1 MGNPIWI
8 TEQGDFGKIAA
19 QQYFDLGLKAI
30 DPDGGVVNY
39 KLTAGQLP
47 RGVQID
53 PTGYVSGNPERT
65 YTVTG
70 VPFNVNQDIT
80 STFTIRATSIYNGE
94 VTGITDR
101 TFYITVTGNYPPVIT
116 SLEEPLGTYVD
127 GTDIT
132 LQLNAYDLNNDT
144 LTWKLVTGKLPPGLS
159 LSETGLISG
168 VINPIFNEVSNL
180 VGFNDSFW
188 NTDGFERV
196 TESNVINYNFSA
208 SVTDGKAIVFKNFKI
223 TVYNFSGLTAD
234 SSFVK
239 DDTLKLT
246 ADINANR
253 PPILLTRTLGTSA
266 ITNSG
271 GYYAFKFDGI
281 DYDNTEISYI
291 LSSGIDTGFDPP
303 TSGFDDT
310 YWDQSGNYELP
321 PGLTL
326 DSATGWLTGYIP
338 TQVETSKVYKFGIS
352 VITPENNGAS
362 DIKTFTITVLGNLDL
377 AVTWDSPEDLGYI
390 RNGDISSLYV
400 KAQAKSNRE
409 LYYSLK
415 IGSRLPQG
423 IKLLEDGTIS
433 GRVSFQ
439 TMGFD
444 KGKTTFDKD
453 LASKFVY
460 LRNTNFDNVY
470 TFTVIAKDYFNQLE
484 SEKTFK
490 LSVLQSTYE
499 PYEDLFIK
507 CLPSIKQRQEIYSI
521 IHNTDIFDPNDIY
534 RPLDPYYG
542 LQEDIKFI
550 VSYGIK
556 ASKLSNYIAAMGN
569 RHFNKKFYFGDYK
582 LAQGKDENGNLLYDV
597 IYVDLIED
605 TKAYENKNGVTITKS
620 PAAFTSMTKTK
631 PNWRNPRAAGSKII
645 APNDLTLMQ
654 KDIANN
660 LENSYL
666 NSLPEW
672 MVSIQNNNRVLG
684 YTTGAVLA
692 YLKPGTGEKALFN
705 IKKYA
710 PYNIKDVAFVAD
722 RYILNNS
729 YSANF
734 DLVKRKFVDQKYT
747 SFDKSALGK
756 TAVITPVA
764 TVDYAVDRPF
774 DSIHGKTL
782 EYIIESGGLDG
793 TGYNLQG
800 KYIIFATQERFSSWN
815 VTANDGWVK
824 SEIIPNNYG
833 FDEFYGWA
841 DNTWDRG
848 IETNYVNVPG
858 YKDRLAISS
867 VVNQQGGVWKI
878 DVDGEERVSLEF
890 VRSISPGETLTV
902 RSFARNNDVA
912 TIETTTVH
920 SLNVGDPIEISIGS
934 GEIQS
939 VTVKSVINSITFTY
953 DNYGENVAKYITFGQ
968 VLVSP
973 QYVYVQYGDKHGN
986 SYQLYDVSVV
996 GISNTVPLYSQ
1007 TNTQVLK
1014 PTLPTLFD
1022 GNSTQ
1027 FVNNIDSYTLPLE
1040 GDKYLK
1046 FPKIGVFYNGQ

>member
-19 QQYFDLGLKAI
+19 QQYFDLGLEAI
-30 DPDGGVVNY
+30 DPDGGTVSY

-80 STFTIRATSIYNGE
+80 STFTIRATSTYNGSI
-94 VTGITDR
+94 TGLTDR

-116 SLEEPLGTYVD
+116 SLEEPLGTFID
-127 GTDIT
+127 GTYVS
-132 LQLNAYDLNNDT
+132 LQLNAYDLNNDI
-144 LTWKLVTGKLPPGLS
+144 LNWKLVTGKLPPGLN
-159 LSETGLISG
+159 LDQNGLISG
-168 VINPIFNEVSNL
+168 VISPVFGEVSNL
-180 VGFNDSFW
+180 IGYNDSFW

-196 TESNVINYNFSA
+196 TVSNVINYNFSA
-208 SVTDGKAIVFKNFKI
+208 SVTDGKAIVFKTFKI
-223 TVYNFSGLTAD
+223 TVYNYSALRAD
-234 SSFVK
+234 SLFVS
-239 DDTLKLT
+239 DDTVSLS
-246 ADINANR
+246 ADIDANR
-253 PPILLTRTLGTSA
+253 PPVLLTKSLGDFA

-281 DYDNTEISYI
+281 DYDNTGISY
-291 LSSGIDTGFDPP
+291 LYSTGTDSGFDS
-303 TSGFDDT
+303 TVSGFDDT
-310 YWDQSGNYELP
+310 YWDQSGDYELP

-326 DSATGWLTGYIP
+326 DSSTGWLTGYIP
-338 TQVETSKVYKFGIS
+338 LQVETSKVYKFGVY
-352 VITPENNGAS
+352 VITPENNAAS

-377 AVTWDSPEDLGYI
+377 AVTWESTDNLGYI
-390 RNGDISSLYV
+390 RNGDISNLFV
-400 KAQAKSNRE
+400 KANAKSNRE

-415 IGSRLPQG
+415 AGSRIPAGL
-423 IKLLEDGTIS
+423 KLLEDGTLS

-444 KGKTTFDKD
+444 KGTTTFDKD

-460 LRNTNFDNVY
+460 LRNTNFDNIY

-484 SEKTFK
+484 SEKTFI

-499 PYEDLFIK
+499 PYENLYIK
-507 CLPSIKQRQEIYSI
+507 CLPSIFQRQEIYTI
-521 IHNTDIFDPNDIY
+521 INNTDIFNPADIY

-542 LQEDIKFI
+542 LQSDIKFI

-556 ASKLSNYIAAMGN
+556 ASKLSNYIEAMGD

-605 TKAYENKNGVTITKS
+605 TKFYEIKNGVKITKS
-620 PAAFTSMTKTK
+620 PAAITSMTKVK
-631 PNWRNPRAAGSKII
+631 SNWRNPRAAGSKFI

-672 MVSIQNNNRVLG
+672 MVSTQSNNRVLG

-705 IKKYA
+705 INKYA

-729 YSANF
+729 YSSNF
-734 DLVKRKFVDQKYT
+734 DLAKRKFIDQKYT
-747 SFDKSALGK
+747 TFDKSALGK
-756 TAVITPVA
+756 TAIINPV
-764 TVDYAVDRPF
+764 TRVDFAVDRPF
-774 DSIHGKTL
+774 DSIHGKTI
-782 EYIIESGGLDG
+782 EYIINTGGLDG
-793 TGYNLQG
+793 VGYNLQG

-815 VTANDGWVK
+815 VIANDGWVK

-833 FDEFYGWA
+833 FNEYFGWD

-848 IETNYVNVPG
+848 IQTNYVNVPG
-858 YKDRLAISS
+858 YKDRLLVSS
-867 VVNQQGGVWKI
+867 NINQQSGVWKI
-878 DVDGEERVSLEF
+878 DVDTEERVNLVF

-902 RSFARNNDVA
+902 RSFERMNNVA
-912 TIETTTVH
+912 TIETTTIH
-920 SLNVGDPIEISIGS
+920 GLSVGDPLEISIGN

-939 VTVKSVINSITFTY
+939 VIISSIVNSITFTY
-953 DNYGENVAKYITFGQ
+953 DSNAENVSKYVTYGQ
-968 VLVSP
+968 ILVLP
-973 QYVYVQYGDKHGN
+973 QYVYVEYGDRHGN
-986 SYQLYDVSVV
+986 SYQLYDSSIIGV
-996 GISNTVPLYSQ
+996 SNTVPVYTQ

-1022 GNSTQ
+1022 GNSTK